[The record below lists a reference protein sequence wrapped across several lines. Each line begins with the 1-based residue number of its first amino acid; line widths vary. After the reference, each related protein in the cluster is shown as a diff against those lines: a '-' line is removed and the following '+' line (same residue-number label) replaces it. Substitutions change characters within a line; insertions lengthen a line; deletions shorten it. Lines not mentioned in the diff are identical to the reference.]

1 MTDKEIKNIGEI
13 KDFLDGVEKYHTCAY
28 TVFNA
33 HVTYESQK
41 LPTIDL
47 PDVKVN
53 YQYVG
58 QPAIYIHCLNDPY
71 YEEFRTDY
79 QSFKF
84 EGVKLLITGI
94 SGDGYRY
101 KVTIPLIPQHYNIKH
116 ILSS

>member
-1 MTDKEIKNIGEI
+1 MTDKEINNIGQI
-13 KDFLDGVEKYHTCAY
+13 KDFFEGIEKYHTGAY

-33 HVTYESQK
+33 HVTFESQK
-41 LPTIDL
+41 LPYLDL
-47 PDVKVN
+47 PDVEVN

-79 QSFKF
+79 QSFMF
-84 EGVKLLITGI
+84 EDDKLLITGI

-101 KVTIPLIPQHYNIKH
+101 KVTIE
-116 ILSS
+116 